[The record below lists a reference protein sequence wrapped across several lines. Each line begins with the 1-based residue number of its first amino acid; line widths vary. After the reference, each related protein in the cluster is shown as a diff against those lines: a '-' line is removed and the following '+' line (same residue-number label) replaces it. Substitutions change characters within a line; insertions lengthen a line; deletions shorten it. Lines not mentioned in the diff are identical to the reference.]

1 MDLQGKRI
9 LVGVTGSIAAYKTAV
24 LTRLLIKSGAEVQ
37 LIASASALDF
47 ITPLTLATLSKRPL
61 LSSFFDKSS
70 GLWHNHVELGLW
82 ADLFLVAPLSANTLA
97 KFAQGACDNLLAA
110 TYLSARCPVMLAPA
124 MDLDMYQH
132 PAVRDNLQRLASFGN
147 IILEAETGEL
157 ASGLSGQG
165 RMMEPEHILEQVL
178 HFFNQKKD
186 FSGKKVLITMG
197 PTQEA
202 LDPVRFLSNHS
213 SGKMGLALARA
224 FKAHGATVFV
234 VSGPVELNLEAEQVH
249 LSRVTTA
256 AEMYQ
261 AVQYLHDQMDVVVFA
276 AAVADFAPAMV
287 ASEKIKKQDEEL
299 LLRLVP
305 NVDLALELGK
315 KKKVGQIH
323 VGFALETAQ
332 EELNAKAKLAR
343 KNFDLVVL
351 NSAIDPGTGF
361 RHDTNQVR
369 VFHANG
375 DEMSSNLLPKSAIA
389 ELILAEV
396 VQARA
401 RIEAN

>member
-1 MDLQGKRI
+1 MNLQGKRI
-9 LVGVTGSIAAYKTAV
+9 LVGVTGSIAAYKSAI

-37 LIASASALDF
+37 LVASASALDF

-61 LSSFFDKSS
+61 LSAFFDKVS
-70 GLWHNHVELGLW
+70 GQWHNHVELGLW
-82 ADLFLVAPLSANTLA
+82 ADLFLIAPLSANTLA
-97 KFAQGACDNLLAA
+97 KFAQGACDNLLTA

-132 PAVRDNLQRLASFGN
+132 PAVRANLRRLASFGN
-147 IILEAETGEL
+147 IVLEAETGEL

-165 RMMEPEHILEQVL
+165 RMMEPEHILEQVFY
-178 HFFNQKKD
+178 FFNKKKN
-186 FSGKKVLITMG
+186 FAGKKVMITMG

-202 LDPVRFLSNHS
+202 IDPVRFLSNHS

-224 FKAHGATVFV
+224 FKAHGAV
-234 VSGPVELNLEAEQVH
+234 VHIISGPVELNLEAENVQ

-256 AEMYQ
+256 AEMYEAAQ
-261 AVQYLHDQMDVVVFA
+261 ALHDQMDIVVFA
-276 AAVADFAPAMV
+276 AAVADFTPATV
-287 ASEKIKKQDEEL
+287 AGEKIKKQGEEL

-315 KKKVGQIH
+315 KKRSGQLH
-323 VGFALETAQ
+323 VGFALETEQ
-332 EELNAKAKLAR
+332 EVLHAKAKLVR

-351 NSAIDPGTGF
+351 NSAKDTGTGF
-361 RHDTNQVR
+361 RHDTNKVR

-375 DEMSSNLLPKSAIA
+375 QEMSSELLPKSAIA
-389 ELILAEV
+389 ELILTEV
-396 VQARA
+396 VQAMG
-401 RIEAN
+401 